1 MPDTVNVRPCSLYLS
16 GRAWKDKGEKFVL
29 EAVSSL
35 VSDGEWVS
43 DPSFSGSK
51 EKKKNPSELCSGCRI
66 LSPHSLLCSPPPTS
80 TRKILEEISSHS
92 WAFGSCCVPRMSL
105 TPPAV
110 RLTERHKSHG
120 LFPYDSTKVFPLM
133 SPMAGLPEVPCG

>member
-16 GRAWKDKGEKFVL
+16 GQAWKAKGEKFVL

-51 EKKKNPSELCSGCRI
+51 EKKKNLQ
-66 LSPHSLLCSPPPTS
+66 
-80 TRKILEEISSHS
+80 
-92 WAFGSCCVPRMSL
+92 SCVLDAGFCPL
-105 TPPAV
+105 TPCCAPHPNQ
-110 RLTERHKSHG
+110 RKE
-120 LFPYDSTKVFPLM
+120 DSRRNF
-133 SPMAGLPEVPCG
+133 

>member
-16 GRAWKDKGEKFVL
+16 GQAWKDKGEKVVL

-51 EKKKNPSELCSGCRI
+51 GKKKKTFRVVFWMQDSVPSL
-66 LSPHSLLCSPPPTS
+66 
-80 TRKILEEISSHS
+80 
-92 WAFGSCCVPRMSL
+92 
-105 TPPAV
+105 PAV
-110 RLTERHKSHG
+110 LPTPNQHKENSRRN
-120 LFPYDSTKVFPLM
+120 F
-133 SPMAGLPEVPCG
+133 